1 MQSKNYPNN
10 KSRIKLSVKTT
21 NENNVYI
28 LSFVSLCRVT
38 IYQNSSHLCQ
48 VISGHLWGCPITKR
62 PTGSGVVSLDY

>member
-1 MQSKNYPNN
+1 MQSKNYLNN

-28 LSFVSLCRVT
+28 LSFVSLWRVT

-48 VISGHLWGCPITKR
+48 VISGHLWGFALSQR
-62 PTGSGVVSLDY
+62 DQQD